1 MQTHSEVVV
10 SVEIGPPV
18 GVTPVDGEVS
28 VLVLVLVLWFKGIP
42 KKNPSYTLLKF
53 ILNCDFY
60 LQTI

>member
-1 MQTHSEVVV
+1 V
-10 SVEIGPPV
+10 SVEVDPPV
-18 GVTPVDGEVS
+18 GGTPVDGVVS
-28 VLVLVLVLWFKGIP
+28 VLVLVLWFKGGIP